1 MFAFAFGDASNVSVV
16 SNSSFHEI
24 AEMII
29 TENATPALWFYAA
42 GGMILITL
50 ALNKLVTSLP
60 RGNGVLYFPENDR
73 TKQVWNID
81 KYEWGQTISRLLM
94 GSLVI
99 ALTAMDVNASSD
111 FLDVDLRYQSPVI
124 WSFAANYIV

>member
-1 MFAFAFGDASNVSVV
+1 
-16 SNSSFHEI
+16 
-24 AEMII
+24 
-29 TENATPALWFYAA
+29 
-42 GGMILITL
+42 
-50 ALNKLVTSLP
+50 
-60 RGNGVLYFPENDR
+60 
-73 TKQVWNID
+73 
-81 KYEWGQTISRLLM
+81 M